1 MLYTASGI
9 NCIMHLAALI
19 RLYLVCE
26 IFGKKWLM
34 FILLWSLSLLSWNY
48 QDTEVNSEVK
58 ARYQVTH
65 FSDNDDGLSDSESEV
80 TPRRIA
86 VHGDGSLKQ
95 VKRDGSLRGIGDS
108 PIALDYTPS
117 DDFDMNVSPL
127 EPFQEETNHEVMEF
141 TIEDESPRTE
151 GTDPEEIPLSI
162 LPEEAT
168 PVKKAVS
175 AGAQIEEQEE
185 EVSDDPETDHEVAQV
200 LGQKIPGKPQGTPGK
215 SQESPHQVPSDEEVE
230 SFNLVVLKH
239 FSAHR
244 QV

>member
-1 MLYTASGI
+1 
-9 NCIMHLAALI
+9 
-19 RLYLVCE
+19 
-26 IFGKKWLM
+26 M
-34 FILLWSLSLLSWNY
+34 FILLWSWSLLSWNY

-58 ARYQVTH
+58 ARYQVTQ

-162 LPEEAT
+162 QPEEAT
-168 PVKKAVS
+168 PVKKAAS
-175 AGAQIEEQEE
+175 AAAQREGQEE
-185 EVSDDPETDHEVAQV
+185 EVSDDPETDREVAQV
-200 LGQKIPGKPQGTPGK
+200 LGQKTAGKPQGTPGK

-239 FSAHR
+239 FSARR

>member
-1 MLYTASGI
+1 
-9 NCIMHLAALI
+9 
-19 RLYLVCE
+19 
-26 IFGKKWLM
+26 M
-34 FILLWSLSLLSWNY
+34 FYCGVDGCYY

-58 ARYQVTH
+58 ARYKVTH

-168 PVKKAVS
+168 PVKKAAS
-175 AGAQIEEQEE
+175 AAAQGEGQEE
-185 EVSDDPETDHEVAQV
+185 EVSDDPETDREVAQV
-200 LGQKIPGKPQGTPGK
+200 LGQKTSGKPQGTPGK

-239 FSAHR
+239 FSARR